1 MKKSDWKYLTAGA
14 LAGLAN
20 GFFGAGGGMFLVPMF
35 CRWAKMEEQKAFAT
49 SIAVI
54 LPMSIVS
61 SVVYYL
67 RGSFRLIDALPFLIG
82 GLVGGLIGGKVFK
95 KVPTVVLRRVLGV
108 LILYGGVRSL
118 FF

>member
-1 MKKSDWKYLTAGA
+1 MKVSWKYAIAGA

-20 GFFGAGGGMFLVPMF
+20 GFFGSGGGMFLVPMF
-35 CRWAKMEEQKAFAT
+35 CRWADMDEQKAFAT

-61 SVVYYL
+61 SVVYML
-67 RGSFRLIDALPFLIG
+67 KGSFAFFDAVPFLIG
-82 GLVGGLIGGKVFK
+82 GLVGGLIGGKDFK
-95 KVPTVVLRRVLGV
+95 KIPTVVLRRVLGV
-108 LILYGGVRSL
+108 LIIYGGVRSL